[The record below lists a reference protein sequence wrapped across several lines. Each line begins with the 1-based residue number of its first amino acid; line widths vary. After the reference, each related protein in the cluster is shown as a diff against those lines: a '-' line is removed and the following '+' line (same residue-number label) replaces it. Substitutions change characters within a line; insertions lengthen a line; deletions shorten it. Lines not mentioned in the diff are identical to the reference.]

1 MGKKRRF
8 IHRARKFAKKYFKVL
23 DGFDGST
30 DDAEIESYAAFIDTI
45 TATDNNNQTVT
56 FTGRVLGKVSVVT
69 NLGIE
74 TNIDDAGFVVSPNN
88 AITDNGSGDIDEYT
102 YTSNPTGI
110 ANALGIGAPLSV
122 GTHTVV
128 IRPKGSTD
136 TQLDK
141 EISFTI
147 RENKITLG
155 GLATAFTEDGDNIKF
170 DASELTVSGKKAGGN
185 DTAAALGASSNIAIK
200 IEILKGGVAQTLTG
214 AGNSITLAKAG
225 NFTNTSLDDAHI
237 LAANVGGVGG
247 TVHTFV
253 VKLTPFDAT
262 TDALLTDSAVELT
275 RTVTKD

>member
-8 IHRARKFAKKYFKVL
+8 IHRARKFAKKYFKIL

-74 TNIDDAGFVVSPNN
+74 TNIDSAGFVVSPNN
-88 AITDNGSGDIDEYT
+88 AITDNTSGDIDEYT
-102 YTSNPTGI
+102 YTSNPTGV

-128 IRPKGSTD
+128 VRPKGSTD

-141 EISFTI
+141 EVSFTI
-147 RENKITLG
+147 RENKIAIVKG
-155 GLATAFTEDGDNIKF
+155 AFAPNGAGNIVVTAANVIG
-170 DASELTVSGKKAGGN
+170 AGKKAAGSDADAEFAQNGYQV
-185 DTAAALGASSNIAIK
+185 TAKDADGAVVAVVGARADVAKNAGANGTILSSNGTAGDK
-200 IEILKGGVAQTLTG
+200 ITLTIKPKD
-214 AGNSITLAKAG
+214 N
-225 NFTNTSLDDAHI
+225 TN
-237 LAANVGGVGG
+237 
-247 TVHTFV
+247 
-253 VKLTPFDAT
+253 
-262 TDALLTDSAVELT
+262 ALLTASAVEHTITLT
-275 RTVTKD
+275 